1 MSNGLYGFSNE
12 EAMRM
17 LQSPAGQQLIR
28 MLQATNDPS
37 LQIAMEQANK
47 GNMDGAKNALEKICA
62 DKEIQK
68 LLSQLGGRHG

>member
-17 LQSPAGQQLIR
+17 LQSPAGQQLMH
-28 MLQATNDPS
+28 MLQTTNDPN
-37 LQIAMEQANK
+37 LQTAIDQVNK
-47 GNMDGAKNALEKICA
+47 GNMDAAKNALQKICA
-62 DKEIQK
+62 DKEVQK